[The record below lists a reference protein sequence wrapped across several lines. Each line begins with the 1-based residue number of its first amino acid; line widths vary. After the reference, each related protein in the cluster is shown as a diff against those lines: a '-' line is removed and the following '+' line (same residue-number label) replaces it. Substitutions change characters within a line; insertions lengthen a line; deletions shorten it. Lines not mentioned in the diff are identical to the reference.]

1 MSARVQEPRE
11 GSSTGSPQ
19 AEIADNCMLVTANL
33 DLWESRTAPPNYRAL
48 SLLPHLM
55 LLIFKSFILFF
66 LIQKLQ
72 MLGSF
77 ICLPESQ
84 GSPTEVYLS
93 SKDFGMSPNNPY

>member
-1 MSARVQEPRE
+1 
-11 GSSTGSPQ
+11 
-19 AEIADNCMLVTANL
+19 
-33 DLWESRTAPPNYRAL
+33 
-48 SLLPHLM
+48 
-55 LLIFKSFILFF
+55 
-66 LIQKLQ
+66 